1 MRMLRGL
8 ADAGR
13 TVIVVSHNVGYIDL
27 ADRVL
32 VLSNGGHLAYYGPP
46 AETLAYFGV
55 TDWADMYAALER
67 NDPSWRQ
74 RYDSSTKARAA
85 APPASVISS
94 RDSAVAAAAPTRG
107 RFLDHLVTLC
117 RRYVSVIT
125 ADRQFAALMVAMP
138 AILALFAHA
147 VPGGAGLSVRRA
159 LHNGTHGPQQL
170 LLVMVVGCCMMGTAT
185 SLREIVKERAI
196 LLRERAVGLSWP
208 AYLASKVLVL
218 GVIVAVQAVVLVV
231 LSSLAV
237 PAPDSGVLGGSGLLD
252 IAIAFVP
259 VTIASMAIGL
269 SISSIVKNSDRAL
282 PVLVIVIMAQLLFS
296 GGLFPLHGRAGLEQL
311 AWLSPARWGYAAG
324 ASVTGTGSLPSLGGD
339 PLWKHH
345 TGTFL
350 FDVLM
355 LLVITGVY
363 LAVAAL
369 LVRRIGRA
377 PRMTRA

>member
-1 MRMLRGL
+1 
-8 ADAGR
+8 
-13 TVIVVSHNVGYIDL
+13 
-27 ADRVL
+27 
-32 VLSNGGHLAYYGPP
+32 
-46 AETLAYFGV
+46 
-55 TDWADMYAALER
+55 
-67 NDPSWRQ
+67 
-74 RYDSSTKARAA
+74 
-85 APPASVISS
+85 
-94 RDSAVAAAAPTRG
+94 
-107 RFLDHLVTLC
+107 LDV
-117 RRYVSVIT
+117 
-125 ADRQFAALMVAMP
+125 
-138 AILALFAHA
+138 
-147 VPGGAGLSVRRA
+147 
-159 LHNGTHGPQQL
+159 
-170 LLVMVVGCCMMGTAT
+170 
-185 SLREIVKERAI
+185 
-196 LLRERAVGLSWP
+196 
-208 AYLASKVLVL
+208 
-218 GVIVAVQAVVLVV
+218 
-231 LSSLAV
+231 
-237 PAPDSGVLGGSGLLD
+237 
-252 IAIAFVP
+252 AIAFVP